1 MITKSEMLQ
10 MLKNDVIPA
19 LGCTEPVCAALAAA
33 DASKAVGGKVE
44 KIYMEV
50 NPNIYKNG
58 MSVAIPG
65 CDDVGLDYAAAIGA
79 VLRNPEKKLQILED
93 LTEESIKEVKSLIEK
108 GNVEVLIAKD
118 EKALYVKAEI
128 TTSEGVGVSVIRGAH
143 TNIVQ
148 TTVNGQD
155 LVKKDMSSK
164 SADSDVVE
172 RLKEMKVSEIR
183 ELVDSASEE
192 ELTFMLDGIE
202 MNNRIAD
209 YGMNNEVGVGITKT
223 FKEKMDTKYLSSDIM
238 TKIMMK
244 VMAAAEGRLGGCQYP
259 SMSSSGAGTKGL
271 VVILPIAEVAA
282 GINATKEMTVKAV
295 AFGHLM
301 NRYINEYVGKLA
313 ATCSCSMASAT
324 AASAAI
330 TWLLGGKDEQIGFAI
345 RNMTGTVTGMI
356 CDGGKVGCA
365 LKVGMAAMAG
375 YTNAL
380 LASQGTVLRVSDG
393 VCAETPEECI
403 KNMGIVG
410 NLGMAQADENILQIM
425 LDKKH

>member
-1 MITKSEMLQ
+1 MINKNEMLQ

-33 DASKAVGGKVE
+33 DASKAVGGE
-44 KIYMEV
+44 IQKIDMVV

-65 CDDVGLDYAAAIGA
+65 CDNVGLDFAAAIGA

-93 LTEESIKEVKSLIEK
+93 ITPEKMEQVTSLVTSGKVK
-108 GNVEVLIAKD
+108 VVIAHE
-118 EKALYVKAEI
+118 EKALYVKAEV
-128 TTSEGVGVSVIRGAH
+128 TTSNGVGISVIRGSH
-143 TNIVQ
+143 TNIVE
-148 TTVNGQD
+148 TTVNGTE
-155 LVKKDMSSK
+155 LLKKDLASK
-164 SADSDVVE
+164 GADSDVVD
-172 RLKEMKVSEIR
+172 RLKLMKISEIR
-183 ELVDSASEE
+183 ALVDEATEA
-192 ELTFMLDGIE
+192 ELEFMLEGVE
-202 MNNRIAD
+202 MNHRISD

-223 FKEKMDTKYLSSDIM
+223 FKEKLGSEFLANDMMS
-238 TKIMMK
+238 KIMMR

-271 VVILPIAEVAA
+271 VVILPIAEVAS
-282 GINATKEMTVKAV
+282 GINASKEMTVKAL

-330 TWLLGGKDEQIGFAI
+330 TWLLGGTDEQIGFAI

-365 LKVGMAAMAG
+365 LKVGMAATAG

-380 LASQGTVLRVSDG
+380 LAASGVGLRPSDG
-393 VCAETPEECI
+393 VCAETPEACI
-403 KNMGIVG
+403 QNMGIVG
-410 NLGMAQADENILQIM
+410 NQGMAQADAKILEIM
-425 LDKKH
+425 LQKK